1 MGLYSNRLQKA
12 SKCGKNI
19 DDALSCTLFVPF
31 LFLPHSD
38 VICDL
43 SLYLHTAS
51 WNLFVK

>member
-19 DDALSCTLFVPF
+19 DDTLSCTLFVTF